1 MFHIQQ
7 LKHQYQDRI
16 VLSVDEMIATQGE
29 QILLKG
35 SSGSGKTTL
44 FHILA
49 GLLKPTT
56 GKVSIAGKDLN
67 TLQGAALDQFRGQHI
82 GMIFQETHL
91 IKTLNVI
98 DNLVLAQ
105 YMAGKAQDKKQCMSS
120 LEKLNITHVAKQ
132 FPEQLSRGEAQ
143 RVVIARALLNQP
155 SVILADEPTASLDDK
170 NAEAVINLLVSQ
182 AQSQQATLFVSTH
195 DSRVTHYFKKIISF

>member
-67 TLQGAALDQFRGQHI
+67 TLQGADLDQFRGQHI

-120 LEKLNITHVAKQ
+120 LEKLNIIHIATQ